1 MALLDVS
8 AVCTYVY
15 RLDSCTF
22 FSFIECCN
30 FFFFFLHIKATL
42 QAQDEAKHNINW
54 VNGRRKEFKSKWRR
68 ANTRNVSFETLYGG
82 KFKLSTHLMMLNYL
96 VILSHRS
103 STTVS
108 TVSLKI
114 VKNVKTFFALSK
126 DKFRP
131 ITQKFLFL
139 VSWFFS
145 WEI

>member
-30 FFFFFLHIKATL
+30 LFFFFLHIKATL

-108 TVSLKI
+108 TASLKI

>member
-8 AVCTYVY
+8 VVCTYVY
-15 RLDSCTF
+15 CLDSCTF

-30 FFFFFLHIKATL
+30 FFFFLHIKATL

-108 TVSLKI
+108 TASLKI

-145 WEI
+145 WEIV